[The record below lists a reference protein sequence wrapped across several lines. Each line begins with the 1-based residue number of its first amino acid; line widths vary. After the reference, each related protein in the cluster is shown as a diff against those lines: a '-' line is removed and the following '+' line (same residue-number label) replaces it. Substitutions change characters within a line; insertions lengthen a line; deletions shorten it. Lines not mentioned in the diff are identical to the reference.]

1 MFQISRKSE
10 LRTRLQALVSA
21 AIPDLST
28 SIVDEHN
35 INMNSL
41 EDSGKFLL

>member
-21 AIPDLST
+21 AVPDLST
-28 SIVDEHN
+28 SVVDEHS
-35 INMNSL
+35 INVSSL